1 MWRRALC
8 LAAPG
13 KRSAGCCAGTMSCLA
28 RCWHNCL
35 RRLSQNGREI
45 SEPLLDARA
54 ASTSTR
60 AAVSAASSH
69 PHQVLPKAATADRRV
84 IIIGD
89 VHGCADELDD
99 LLAKVNYD
107 PNGDLVIF
115 AGDLIAKGP
124 DSLRVVRKAQELNAL
139 GVLGNH
145 DSYAV
150 ARLTDDLYPD
160 REHTKLA
167 RQVLSDQDM
176 EYLKNLPLSIKLE
189 QFHVTVVHAG
199 LLPDS
204 TPAANTKSDLL
215 HMRNVERV
223 DGEWKATSD
232 STKGVPWVS
241 EWKGPEHIVFGHDAV
256 RKLQKTEFATGLDTG
271 CVYGGALS
279 ALLLPGHEVVSVM
292 ARKTYLEPGKKG

>member
-1 MWRRALC
+1 
-8 LAAPG
+8 
-13 KRSAGCCAGTMSCLA
+13 
-28 RCWHNCL
+28 
-35 RRLSQNGREI
+35 
-45 SEPLLDARA
+45 
-54 ASTSTR
+54 
-60 AAVSAASSH
+60 VSAASSH